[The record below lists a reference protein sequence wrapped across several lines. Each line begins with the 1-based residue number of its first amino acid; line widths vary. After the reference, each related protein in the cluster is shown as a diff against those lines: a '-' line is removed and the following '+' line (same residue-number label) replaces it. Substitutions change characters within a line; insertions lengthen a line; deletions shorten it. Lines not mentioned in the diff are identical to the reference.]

1 VVLRAKLARRAVV
14 VVSPLEAAAHRYAA
28 RGWPAFPCKAGRK
41 EPATAHG
48 FKDAT
53 TDHERLRRWWLRHP
67 AANVA
72 IATGAPGPDVV
83 DVDVKAGG
91 DGFGALDRLRRAGL
105 LAGAI
110 ATVRTPS
117 GGAHIY
123 YPGTDHPCRALR
135 RHHLDFRSC
144 GGYVVA
150 PPSLVDG
157 RRYRLLEQR
166 LTGRPVDFAAIA
178 ALLDPP
184 PAPPRRTGGWA
195 AGDGLPAAVQRAL
208 ERRTDDR
215 SRDLF
220 RLIGACLW
228 AGLDSDRIH
237 ALAATYEP
245 ATEKY
250 GGRLP
255 AEVDRC
261 IRRIGGAP

>member
-1 VVLRAKLARRAVV
+1 VD
-14 VVSPLEAAAHRYAA
+14 VVSSLAAAALGYAA
-28 RGWPAFPCKAGRK
+28 RGWPVFPCKDGRK

-53 TDHERLRRWWLRHP
+53 TDQERIRCWWSRHP
-67 AANVA
+67 DANVA
-72 IATGAPGPDVV
+72 IATGAPAPDVV

-91 DGFGALDRLRRAGL
+91 DGFAALDRLRRAGL

-135 RHHLDFRSC
+135 RHHLDFRSR

-150 PPSLVDG
+150 PPSQVDG
-157 RRYRLLEQR
+157 RPYRLLEQR
-166 LTGRPVDFAAIA
+166 PAGRPVDFAAIA

-184 PAPPRRTGGWA
+184 PTPRPAVRRP
-195 AGDGLPAAVQRAL
+195 AGAGVPTVVQRAL
-208 ERRTDDR
+208 QQYTDDR

-220 RLIGACLW
+220 RLVGACLW
-228 AGLDSDRIH
+228 AGLDTEEIH
-237 ALAATYEP
+237 ALAATYPP
-245 ATEKY
+245 AADKY

-255 AEVDRC
+255 TEVDRC
-261 IRRIGGAP
+261 IRRIGGAS